1 MKDKTHM
8 IISTDV
14 EKAFDEI
21 QQLFMIKAL
30 HELGMKGMH

>member
-14 EKAFDEI
+14 EKAFNKI

-30 HELGMKGMH
+30 HELGMKGMY